1 MKRFTAQFQ
10 LSAGTLDRKRIK
22 GTLEQQLMRAPRL
35 LVESIDIREDG
46 KVTVEIKSEA
56 ERAATT
62 QTLERLAS
70 ALGGVLTDLY
80 WGWAD
85 NAPMD
90 AEHGLTVG
98 ETDLSG
104 KPQEEIERK
113 YTAGIARFTS
123 LLAYV
128 LVLVAGVWLVLNAPA
143 PFGILFFLYC
153 CVLVF
158 YGAVFNGGVYS
169 LGLIHYVTSIECS
182 QQGLKA
188 RYWVR
193 PPLVLAWNRIYGM
206 RIRLGRGGYWCE
218 VQAVGIPK
226 LLPLVFPVSVFYFP
240 VSPVSRLCARLYA
253 LKDAPTLIATIAE
266 RASLR
271 LVEYYGGGDIL
282 FKHPEAP

>member
-1 MKRFTAQFQ
+1 
-10 LSAGTLDRKRIK
+10 
-22 GTLEQQLMRAPRL
+22 MRAPRL
-35 LVESIDIREDG
+35 LVESIDIRKDG

-62 QTLERLAS
+62 QTLEKLAS
-70 ALGGVLTDLY
+70 ALGVVLTDLY

-85 NAPMD
+85 NAPVD
-90 AEHGLTVG
+90 TGHGLTVG
-98 ETDLSG
+98 ESELSG

-113 YTAGIARFTS
+113 YTAGITGFTS
-123 LLAYV
+123 LLMSV
-128 LVLVAGVWLVLNAPA
+128 LVLIVGVWFVLNIMPA

-158 YGAVFNGGVYS
+158 YGAIFKGWVLG
-169 LGLIHYVTSIECS
+169 LGLIHYVTGIECS

-206 RIRLGRGGYWCE
+206 RIRLGRGGCWCE

-226 LLPLVFPVSVFYFP
+226 LLPLVFPINGLYFP
-240 VSPVSRLCARLYA
+240 VGRFYA
-253 LKDAPTLIATIAE
+253 LKDSPTLIATIAE